1 MQWELSTPVD
11 LEKMAKEEKLCI
23 VPIGVLERHG
33 EHLPLGTD
41 GLVAHKIAVEA
52 SKIEPCAVFPVY
64 WFGQVHEAK
73 FSVGAVSF
81 ESDFT
86 LTLLKNLCDE
96 IARSGFTKI
105 MFVNGHGG
113 NGSLLSY
120 FLFSTMDKNV
130 PYTLYSV
137 MYDSG
142 LTPSEREEADSY
154 MAADSGGHADKWETS
169 LVMSVAPESV
179 KMEYQRFP
187 EPINAM
193 GRVGHLGRVFTP
205 FSWYASFPEH
215 VTGNPS
221 MANKEAGD
229 KLIEL
234 YAKVLAR
241 DIKAVKEDTV
251 VESLRDEF
259 MKRKNSIGK

>member
-41 GLVAHKIAVEA
+41 ALIAHKIAVEA
-52 SKIEPCAVFPVY
+52 AKIEPCMVFPPY
-64 WFGQVHEAK
+64 WFGQVHEATH
-73 FSVGAVSF
+73 SPGSF
-81 ESDFT
+81 VLESDFT
-86 LTLLKNLCDE
+86 ITLLQNICDE
-96 IARSGFTKI
+96 IGRNGFTKI

-113 NGSLLSY
+113 NGSMLTY
-120 FLFSTMDKNV
+120 FLFSTMDRHV

-142 LTPSEREEADSY
+142 LTPDERAKAESFVMPD
-154 MAADSGGHADKWETS
+154 GGHADQWETS

-187 EPINAM
+187 EPVKGL

-205 FSWYASFPEH
+205 YSWYASYPEH
-215 VTGNPS
+215 VTGTPS
-221 MANKEAGD
+221 LGTKEAGD
-229 KLIEL
+229 KLMEL
-234 YAKVLAR
+234 YIERLAK

-251 VESLRDEF
+251 VPSFQKEF
-259 MKRKNSIGK
+259 FERADKYENK